1 MRTNH
6 KLTAKIS
13 PLIVGYSSSM
23 ASASTSVFKFTEVK
37 KVLLL
42 LEKKDRLKLLLALA
56 INTFLAFLDLFGVAL
71 IGITSAILIR
81 GLQGLAAGDQVS
93 KFLELLNLDG
103 LPQRDLLILL
113 GGTAIFFFII
123 KTILSVYFFRRILR
137 YMSIK
142 NAQISSSLV
151 AKMFNRPVEKMLSK
165 SIQHQIYNVTGGVE
179 RLIGGAVTSLVVIA
193 SDLVLLLVI
202 LVGLLLV
209 DPITSIG
216 TFFVFTAIAFLL
228 YFLLHKR
235 IVTLNRKSTYQI
247 IYLSQKISEGI
258 NSFRDLF
265 IKGGREFYVNEIRK
279 IKMQLAGYDAE
290 IKFIPNIS
298 KYTIEIA
305 VILGVAVVAGFQ
317 FYLFD
322 SNRAIAV
329 ISVFLAASARIA
341 PAIIRLQQNII
352 AVKSSLSA
360 AKPTF
365 ELIDELNGVK
375 ELDNIETIINTN
387 HADFSP
393 RVKLSNL
400 KFTYSDGVEN
410 TIEDISLDITEGKFI
425 AFVGPSGGGKSTLID
440 LILGLLAP
448 SSGSITISSLTPVDA
463 IKKWPGAI
471 GYVPQDV
478 FIENSTVKENICL
491 GFNPDS
497 VSDDLVWQALK
508 LADLSDFVKDLEG
521 QLSYKISDAGKNLS
535 GGQRQR
541 LGIARALLT
550 KPKIVIFDEATSALD
565 AETENRVSGSIL
577 KLSGECTVI
586 FIAHRLSVVRGADMI
601 YYIDKGKIIN
611 QGTFDELRAM
621 NPAFNNQA
629 NFMGI

>member
-1 MRTNH
+1 MV
-6 KLTAKIS
+6 S
-13 PLIVGYSSSM
+13 P
-23 ASASTSVFKFTEVK
+23 STSLLKFTEIK

-42 LEKKDRLKLLLALA
+42 LEKKDRFKLFLVLI
-56 INTFLAFLDLFGVAL
+56 INSFLAFLDLIGVAL

-81 GLQGLAAGDQVS
+81 GLQGLAAGDQVTR
-93 KFLELLNLDG
+93 FLELLNLDG
-103 LPQRDLLILL
+103 LPQQSLLILL
-113 GGTAIFFFII
+113 GGSAIFFFIL
-123 KTILSVYFFRRILR
+123 KTILSVYFLRRTLR
-137 YMSIK
+137 YMSIR

-151 AKMFNRPVEKMLSK
+151 SKMLNRPVEKIFNK
-165 SIQHQIYNVTGGVE
+165 PIQHQIYNVTGGVE
-179 RLIGGAVTSLVVIA
+179 RLIGGAVTSLLIIA

-202 LVGLLLV
+202 LVGLMLV

-216 TFFVFTAIAFLL
+216 TFFVFTGIAFLL

-235 IVTLNRKSTYQI
+235 VAILNSKFAYQS
-247 IYLSQKISEGI
+247 IYFNQKVSEGI

-265 IKGGREFYVNEIRK
+265 IKSGREFYVNEIRK
-279 IKMQLAGYDAE
+279 TKMQLAGYDAE

-298 KYTIEIA
+298 KYTIEIS
-305 VILGVAVVAGFQ
+305 VILGIAVIAGIQ

-329 ISVFLAASARIA
+329 ISVFLAASTRIA
-341 PAIIRLQQNII
+341 PAIIRLQQNVI

-365 ELIDELNGVK
+365 ELIDELNGVE
-375 ELDNIETIINTN
+375 ELGRTETVITTN

-400 KFTYSDGVEN
+400 KFVYSDATDE
-410 TIEDISLDITEGKFI
+410 TIQDISLEITEGKFI

-448 SSGSITISSLTPVDA
+448 SSGSITISGLKPVDA
-463 IKKWPGAI
+463 IKKWPGSI

-497 VSDDLVWQALK
+497 VPDELVWQALQ
-508 LADLSDFVKDLEG
+508 LADLSEFVKGLEG
-521 QLSYKISDAGKNLS
+521 QLSYRISDAGKNLS

-565 AETENRVSGSIL
+565 AETENRVSESIL
-577 KLSGECTVI
+577 KLTGECTVI
-586 FIAHRLSVVRGADMI
+586 FIAHRLSVVRSADMI
-601 YYIDKGKIIN
+601 YYIDKGKIVSK
-611 QGTFDELRAM
+611 GTFEELRSI
-621 NPAFNNQA
+621 NTDFNNQA

>member
-1 MRTNH
+1 MVSV
-6 KLTAKIS
+6 I
-13 PLIVGYSSSM
+13 P
-23 ASASTSVFKFTEVK
+23 TSLKFAEIK

-42 LEKKDRLKLLLALA
+42 LDKKDRFKLFLVLI

-81 GLQGLAAGDQVS
+81 GLQGLAAGDQVAN
-93 KFLELLNLDG
+93 FLELLNLDG
-103 LPQRDLLILL
+103 LPQRSLLILL
-113 GGTAIFFFII
+113 GGTAIFFFIL
-123 KTILSVYFFRRILR
+123 KTILSVYFLRRTLR
-137 YMSIK
+137 YMSIR

-151 AKMFNRPVEKMLSK
+151 SKMLNRPVEKIFSK
-165 SIQHQIYNVTGGVE
+165 PIQHQIYNVTGGVE
-179 RLIGGAVTSLVVIA
+179 RLVGGAVTSLVVIA
-193 SDLVLLLVI
+193 SDLVLLIVI
-202 LVGLLLV
+202 LVGLMLV
-209 DPITSIG
+209 DPITSVG
-216 TFFVFTAIAFLL
+216 TFVIFTGIAFLL

-235 IVTLNRKSTYQI
+235 VAILNTKSAYQT
-247 IYLSQKISEGI
+247 IYFDQKVSEGI

-279 IKMQLAGYDAE
+279 TKMQLAGYDAE

-298 KYTIEIA
+298 KYTIEIS
-305 VILGVAVVAGFQ
+305 VILGIAVIAGIQ
-317 FYLFD
+317 FYIFD

-329 ISVFLAASARIA
+329 ISVFLAASTRIA
-341 PAIIRLQQNII
+341 PAIIRLQQNVIT
-352 AVKSSLSA
+352 VKSSLSA

-365 ELIDELNGVK
+365 ELIDELNGVE
-375 ELDNIETIINTN
+375 ELERIETVISTN
-387 HADFSP
+387 HTDFSP

-400 KFTYSDGVEN
+400 KFTYSDAVEN
-410 TIEDISLDITEGKFI
+410 TIQDISLEISEGKFI

-448 SSGSITISSLTPVDA
+448 SSGSITISGLTPVDA
-463 IKKWPGAI
+463 IKRWPGSI

-491 GFNPDS
+491 GFNPES
-497 VSDDLVWQALK
+497 VSDDLVWQALQ
-508 LADLSDFVKDLEG
+508 LADLSDFVKGLEG
-521 QLSYKISDAGKNLS
+521 QLSYRISDAGKNLS

-565 AETENRVSGSIL
+565 AETENRVSESIL
-577 KLSGECTVI
+577 KLTGECTVI
-586 FIAHRLSVVRGADMI
+586 FIAHRLSVVRSADMI
-601 YYIDKGKIIN
+601 YYIDKGKIIS
-611 QGTFDELRAM
+611 QGTFEELRSI
-621 NPAFNNQA
+621 NTDFNNQA

>member
-1 MRTNH
+1 MAFENPSLL
-6 KLTAKIS
+6 KLVEI
-13 PLIVGYSSSM
+13 
-23 ASASTSVFKFTEVK
+23 K

-42 LEKKDRLKLLLALA
+42 LDKRDRLKLFLVLL
-56 INTFLAFLDLFGVAL
+56 INMFLAFLDLLGVAL
-71 IGITSAILIR
+71 IGVASAVLIR
-81 GLQGLAAGDQVS
+81 GLQGLAAGDQVTR
-93 KFLELLNLDG
+93 FLELLNLDG
-103 LPQRDLLILL
+103 LPLQVLLILL
-113 GGTAIFFFII
+113 GGSAIFFFIL
-123 KTILSVYFFRRILR
+123 KTILSVYFLRKTFR
-137 YMSIK
+137 YMSTR

-151 AKMFNRPVEKMLSK
+151 SKMLNRPVEKIYSK

-179 RLIGGAVTSLVVIA
+179 TLVGGVITSLVVIA
-193 SDLVLLLVI
+193 ADLVLLLVMI
-202 LVGLLLV
+202 VGLMAV
-209 DPITSIG
+209 DPITSVG
-216 TFFVFTAIAFLL
+216 TFIVFTGIGFLL

-235 IVTLNRKSTYQI
+235 VANLTTKSAYQN
-247 IYLSQKISEGI
+247 IYFNQKISEGI

-279 IKMQLAGYDAE
+279 TKMQLAGYEAE
-290 IKFIPNIS
+290 LKFIPNIS
-298 KYTIEIA
+298 KYTIEIS
-305 VILGVAVVAGFQ
+305 VILGIALISGIQ

-329 ISVFLAASARIA
+329 ISVFLAASTRIA
-341 PAIIRLQQNII
+341 PAIIRLQQNVIS
-352 AVKSSLSA
+352 VKSSLSA

-365 ELIDELNGVK
+365 DLIDELIGIE
-375 ELDNIETIINTN
+375 ELERVETVISTN

-400 KFTYSDGVEN
+400 KFTYSDAVEN
-410 TIEDISLDITEGKFI
+410 TIQDISLEISEGKFI

-448 SSGSITISSLTPVDA
+448 SSGSISISDLTPVDA
-463 IKKWPGAI
+463 IKKWPGSI

-491 GFNPDS
+491 GFNPES
-497 VSDDLVWQALK
+497 VSDDLVWKALQ
-508 LADLSDFVKDLEG
+508 LADLSDFVKGLEG
-521 QLSYKISDAGKNLS
+521 QLSYRISDAGKNLS

-565 AETENRVSGSIL
+565 AETENRVSESIL
-577 KLSGECTVI
+577 KLTGECTVI
-586 FIAHRLSVVRGADMI
+586 FIAHRLSVVRSADMI
-601 YYIDKGKIIN
+601 YYIDKGKIVS
-611 QGTFDELRAM
+611 QGTFEELRKLNAD
-621 NPAFNNQA
+621 FNNQA

>member
-1 MRTNH
+1 MVSVNPSSF
-6 KLTAKIS
+6 KLVEI
-13 PLIVGYSSSM
+13 
-23 ASASTSVFKFTEVK
+23 K

-42 LEKKDRLKLLLALA
+42 LEKKDRFKLFLVLV
-56 INTFLAFLDLFGVAL
+56 INTFLAFLDLLGVAL

-81 GLQGLAAGDQVS
+81 GLQGLAAGDQVTR
-93 KFLELLNLDG
+93 FLELLNLDG
-103 LPQRDLLILL
+103 LPQQSLLILL
-113 GGTAIFFFII
+113 GSSAIFFFIL
-123 KTILSVYFFRRILR
+123 KTILSVYFLRKTLR
-137 YMSIK
+137 YMTVR

-151 AKMFNRPVEKMLSK
+151 PKMLNRPVEKIFSK
-165 SIQHQIYNVTGGVE
+165 PIQHQIYNVTGGVE
-179 RLIGGAVTSLVVIA
+179 TLVGGAVTSLVVIA

-202 LVGLLLV
+202 LVGLMLV

-216 TFFVFTAIAFLL
+216 TFLVFTGIAFIL

-235 IVTLNRKSTYQI
+235 VVMLNTKSVYQT
-247 IYLSQKISEGI
+247 IYFNQKISEGI

-279 IKMQLAGYDAE
+279 TKMQLAGYDAE
-290 IKFIPNIS
+290 MKFIPSIS
-298 KYTIEIA
+298 KYTIEIS
-305 VILGVAVVAGFQ
+305 VILGIAVISGIQ

-329 ISVFLAASARIA
+329 ISVFLAASSRIA
-341 PAIIRLQQNII
+341 PAVVRLQQNVITI
-352 AVKSSLSA
+352 RSSLSA

-365 ELIDELNGVK
+365 ELIDELNGIK
-375 ELDNIETIINTN
+375 ELDRTETVISTN

-393 RVKLSNL
+393 RVKLENL
-400 KFTYSDGVEN
+400 KFTYMDAIDE
-410 TIEDISLDITEGKFI
+410 TIQDISLDIAEGRFI

-440 LILGLLAP
+440 VILGLLAP
-448 SSGSITISSLTPVDA
+448 SSGSITISGLKPVDA
-463 IKKWPGAI
+463 IKKWPGSI

-497 VSDDLVWQALK
+497 VSDDLVWQALE
-508 LADLSDFVKDLEG
+508 LADLYDFVKSLEG
-521 QLSYKISDAGKNLS
+521 QLSYRISDAGKNLS

-565 AETENRVSGSIL
+565 AETENRVSESIL
-577 KLSGECTVI
+577 KLTGECTVI
-586 FIAHRLSVVRGADMI
+586 FIAHRLSVVRSADMI
-601 YYIDKGKIIN
+601 YYIDKGKIVN
-611 QGTFDELRAM
+611 QGTFEELRKLNAD
-621 NPAFNNQA
+621 FNNQA

>member
-1 MRTNH
+1 MVSV
-6 KLTAKIS
+6 S
-13 PLIVGYSSSM
+13 PTL
-23 ASASTSVFKFTEVK
+23 FQFTEIK

-42 LEKKDRLKLLLALA
+42 LDRKDRFRLLLVL
-56 INTFLAFLDLFGVAL
+56 IVNTMLAFLDLVGVAL
-71 IGITSAILIR
+71 IGVASAILIR
-81 GLQGLAAGDQVS
+81 GLQAQQAGDQVS
-93 KFLELLNLDG
+93 RFLELLNLDG
-103 LPQRDLLILL
+103 LPQRTLLILL
-113 GGTAIFFFII
+113 GCTAIFFFIL
-123 KTILSVYFFRRILR
+123 KTILSVYFLRRTLR
-137 YMSIK
+137 YMSIR

-151 AKMFNRPVEKMLSK
+151 SKMLNRPVENIFSK

-179 RLIGGAVTSLVVIA
+179 RLVGGAVTSLVVIA

-202 LVGLLLV
+202 LVGLMLV

-216 TFFVFTAIAFLL
+216 TFFVFTGIAFLL

-235 IVTLNRKSTYQI
+235 VAILNSKFAYQS
-247 IYLSQKISEGI
+247 IYFNQKVSEGI

-279 IKMQLAGYDAE
+279 SKMQIAGYDAE

-298 KYTIEIA
+298 KYTIEIS
-305 VILGVAVVAGFQ
+305 VILGIAVIAGIQ

-329 ISVFLAASARIA
+329 ISVFLAASTRIA
-341 PAIIRLQQNII
+341 PAIIRLQQNVIL
-352 AVKSSLSA
+352 VKSSLSG

-365 ELIDELNGVK
+365 ELIDELNGVE
-375 ELDNIETIINTN
+375 ELERIETVISTN
-387 HADFSP
+387 HTDFSP

-400 KFTYSDGVEN
+400 KFIYSDATEN
-410 TIEDISLDITEGKFI
+410 TIQDISLEIGEGKFI

-448 SSGSITISSLTPVDA
+448 SSGSIAISGFTPVDA
-463 IKKWPGAI
+463 IKKWPGSI

-491 GFNPDS
+491 GFNPES
-497 VSDDLVWQALK
+497 VSDDLVWQALQ
-508 LADLSDFVKDLEG
+508 LADLSDFVKGLEG
-521 QLSYKISDAGKNLS
+521 GLSYRISDAGKNLS

-565 AETENRVSGSIL
+565 AETENRVSESIL
-577 KLSGECTVI
+577 KLTGECTVI
-586 FIAHRLSVVRGADMI
+586 FIAHRLSVVRSADMI
-601 YYIDKGKIIN
+601 YYIDKGKIIS
-611 QGTFDELRAM
+611 QGTFEELRSINAD
-621 NPAFNNQA
+621 FNNQA

>member
-1 MRTNH
+1 MV
-6 KLTAKIS
+6 S
-13 PLIVGYSSSM
+13 LIPSSL
-23 ASASTSVFKFTEVK
+23 KFAEIK

-42 LEKKDRLKLLLALA
+42 LDKKDRFKLFLVLI

-71 IGITSAILIR
+71 IGVTSAILIR
-81 GLQGLAAGDQVS
+81 GLQGLAAGDQVMS
-93 KFLELLNLDG
+93 FLELLNLDK
-103 LPQRDLLILL
+103 LPQRNLLILL
-113 GGTAIFFFII
+113 GGTAIFFFIL
-123 KTILSVYFFRRILR
+123 KTILSVYFLRRTLR
-137 YMSIK
+137 YMSVR

-151 AKMFNRPVEKMLSK
+151 SKMLNRPVERIFSK

-179 RLIGGAVTSLVVIA
+179 RLVGGVVTSLVLIA

-202 LVGLLLV
+202 LIGLMLV
-209 DPITSIG
+209 DPITSLG
-216 TFFVFTAIAFLL
+216 TFVVFTGIAFLL

-235 IVTLNRKSTYQI
+235 VAVLNTKSAYQS
-247 IYLSQKISEGI
+247 IYFNQKVSEGI

-265 IKGGREFYVNEIRK
+265 IKGGREFYVNEIRRT
-279 IKMQLAGYDAE
+279 KMQLAGYDAE

-298 KYTIEIA
+298 KYTIEIS
-305 VILGVAVVAGFQ
+305 VILGIAVIAGIQ

-329 ISVFLAASARIA
+329 ISVFLAASTRIA
-341 PAIIRLQQNII
+341 PAIIRLQQSVIL
-352 AVKSSLSA
+352 VKSGLSA

-365 ELIDELNGVK
+365 ELIDELNGVA
-375 ELDNIETIINTN
+375 ELERIETIISTN
-387 HADFSP
+387 HTDFSP
-393 RVKLSNL
+393 RVKLGNL
-400 KFTYSDGVEN
+400 KFIYSDAIEN
-410 TIEDISLDITEGKFI
+410 TIQDISLEIGEGKFI

-448 SSGSITISSLTPVDA
+448 SSGSITISGLTPVDA

-491 GFNPDS
+491 GFNPES
-497 VSDDLVWQALK
+497 VSDDLVWQALQ
-508 LADLSDFVKDLEG
+508 LADLSDFVKGLEG
-521 QLSYKISDAGKNLS
+521 QLSYRISDAGKNLS

-565 AETENRVSGSIL
+565 AETENRVSESIL
-577 KLSGECTVI
+577 KLTGECTVI
-586 FIAHRLSVVRGADMI
+586 FIAHRLSVVRSADMI
-601 YYIDKGKIIN
+601 YYIDKGKIIS
-611 QGTFDELRAM
+611 QGTFEELRSI
-621 NPAFNNQA
+621 NTDFNNQA